1 MSARHWSDRWLN
13 EVELADAVAAL
24 DINGLAQPVSALRGL
39 RNFELQH
46 LAELCDAHGETMARA
61 GRYEVFVVLT
71 DAAAA
76 LRDMEADAIETEAST
91 VETGTFR
98 ALRSECI
105 AGVAVTEYEG
115 DDTARY
121 VAIGHGQSD
130 QPPELVRV
138 WAADP
143 DDVDTDDDGTP
154 L

>member
-1 MSARHWSDRWLN
+1 MSAASWSDRWAN
-13 EVELADAVAAL
+13 EAELADAVAATG
-24 DINGLAQPVSALRGL
+24 INGLAQPIAALRAG
-39 RNFELQH
+39 FGDELQH
-46 LAELCDAHGETMARA
+46 MAELCDAHGDMAARA
-61 GRYEVFVVLT
+61 GRYEVFATLT

-105 AGVAVTEYEG
+105 AGVAVTEYVGE
-115 DDTARY
+115 DTARY
-121 VAIGHGQSD
+121 VSIGHGQSD

-143 DDVDTDDDGTP
+143 DDVDDNDDGVP
-154 L
+154 K